1 MLDAHVKTSWW
12 TLRLCYG
19 LVPIVAGFDKF
30 TNLLT
35 NWTKYLSP
43 TIQQMLPASMSATSF
58 MYWIGVIEIAAGL
71 MVLSNYVRWGAYVV
85 SLWLV
90 AVAVNLLSTGQYF
103 DIAVRD
109 TVMAVGAFALAKLT
123 EGGAG
128 AREGAMSTRQ
138 ARSPL
143 HPARIG
149 A

>member
-12 TLRLCYG
+12 VLRLCYG

-43 TIQQMLPASMSATSF
+43 TIQQMLPASMSAQSF
-58 MYWIGVIEIAAGL
+58 MHWVGVIEIAAGL
-71 MVLSNYVRWGAYVV
+71 MVLSHFVRWGAYVV

-90 AVAVNLLSTGQYF
+90 GIAINLLSTGQFF

-109 TVMAVGAFALAKLT
+109 L
-123 EGGAG
+123 
-128 AREGAMSTRQ
+128 
-138 ARSPL
+138 
-143 HPARIG
+143 
-149 A
+149 

>member
-1 MLDAHVKTSWW
+1 MQNGQLRTSWW

-19 LVPIVAGFDKF
+19 LVPIVAGLDKF

-43 TIQQMLPASMSATSF
+43 TIQQVLPVSMSATSF
-58 MYWIGVIEIAAGL
+58 MYWIGVIEVAAGL

-90 AVAVNLLSTGQYF
+90 GIAINLVSTGQYF

-109 TVMAVGAFALAKLT
+109 TVMAVGAFVLAKLT
-123 EGGAG
+123 EAGVGEGALG
-128 AREGAMSTRQ
+128 ARHL
-138 ARSPL
+138 RSL
-143 HPARIG
+143 RPARMG

>member
-1 MLDAHVKTSWW
+1 
-12 TLRLCYG
+12 
-19 LVPIVAGFDKF
+19 
-30 TNLLT
+30 
-35 NWTKYLSP
+35 
-43 TIQQMLPASMSATSF
+43 MLPASMSATSF